1 MSRLPDRDYSHRTLL
16 EKLGV
21 RSGQRIA
28 ALNVSDAAF
37 LDDVSRTAGESIST
51 VLRGTYDLIFLQVN
65 EARDL
70 GRIPKAAS
78 HLQAAGALWIFH
90 PKGKNAAVKEG
101 EVRTAYL
108 ACGVVDNK
116 VSAFTET
123 HTATRC
129 VIPRVKR

>member
-1 MSRLPDRDYSHRTLL
+1 MPDRDYSHRTLL

-28 ALNVSDAAF
+28 AVNVSDAGF
-37 LDDVSRTAGESIST
+37 LDEVSRTAGGSIST

-65 EARDL
+65 EPHDL
-70 GRIPKAAS
+70 ERIPKAAS
-78 HLQAAGALWIFH
+78 HLRGTGALWIFH
-90 PKGKNAAVKEG
+90 PKGKSAAVKEAA
-101 EVRTAYL
+101 VRTVYL

-129 VIPRVKR
+129 VIPRAKR